1 VLDHRLFDSLAL
13 QGFLSFGPVRVDL
26 ALEPLNV
33 LIGPN
38 GSGKSNVLEAFSL
51 LQAAPRD
58 LLRPVREGGGVG
70 DWLWK
75 GSGESD
81 RAPAAV
87 IEVVTAGRH
96 PGRPP
101 DVPLRYRLAFGEEGQ
116 RFRVADERLENAAA
130 KPGHDKPYFYFGYE
144 KGRPMLNVS
153 GGAHRELQRD
163 EIGPEQSILSQRKDP
178 DQYPELTWLGEILG
192 RITIYR
198 DWCIGRHAA
207 PRRPQKA
214 DLPNDYLL
222 ENASNLGL
230 VLNRLRRGPAWDRLI
245 SELRNLY
252 PGIDDVDVSIEGGTV
267 QVVLHEG
274 RRVIPATRL
283 SDGTVRYLCL
293 LAVLC
298 HPQPPPFVGIE
309 EPELGLHPDVLPGL
323 ADLLVDASSRTQL
336 LVTTHSDILVDAL
349 TSTPESVVTCEMTG
363 GSTVL
368 GRLSQKELRPWL
380 EKYRLGELWTRG
392 EIGGTRW

>member
-1 VLDHRLFDSLAL
+1 MSDRCLFQHLKL
-13 QGFLSFGPVRVDL
+13 QGFLSFGPDGVDL

-33 LIGPN
+33 LIGAN
-38 GSGKSNVLEAFSL
+38 GSGKSNTLEAFSL

-58 LLRPVREGGGVG
+58 LPRPVREGGGVSE
-70 DWLWK
+70 WLWK
-75 GSGESD
+75 GSVESD
-81 RAPAAV
+81 RAAEAA
-87 IEVVTAGRH
+87 IEVVTTSGRH
-96 PGRPP
+96 PGRPRG
-101 DVPLRYRLAFGEEGQ
+101 VPLRYRLAFGEEGQ
-116 RFRVADERLENAAA
+116 RFRVTDERLENATAE
-130 KPGHDKPYFYFGYE
+130 PGHDKPYFYFGYE

-153 GGAHRELQRD
+153 GEAHRELRRD
-163 EIGPEQSILSQRKDP
+163 EIDPEQSILSQRKDP

-222 ENASNLGL
+222 EDASNLGL

-267 QVVLHEG
+267 QVVLREG

-336 LVTTHSDILVDAL
+336 LVTTQSDILVDAL
-349 TSTPESVVTCEMTG
+349 TSTPESVVVCEMTDG
-363 GSTVL
+363 ATKL
-368 GRLSQKELRPWL
+368 RRLNQEDLRPWL
-380 EKYRLGELWTRG
+380 GAPTSNRFR
-392 EIGGTRW
+392 RARF